1 MKAKRLLTALL
12 FAVLVSGLFT
22 FWLSRRVAKAAQVDV
37 PHKQLYVAA
46 AKTLEAGE
54 QLKPGSLELVAWSAP
69 TPLTGGFSKIAD
81 VAGRIVL
88 YPLPKGEPILERQL
102 AAAGSGAGL
111 TAKIPSGMRAISV
124 RSDEVV
130 GVAGFLLP
138 GTHVDVLM
146 TYHSVAAPEPQ
157 TLTALQDVVVLAAGQ
172 QIQPQADGKPIS
184 VNVVTLLLK
193 PEDAEKLVL
202 ATSLGGIYFVLR
214 NGADEEQAL
223 SPPVGLRQLPAR
235 LHHPPTREPCAHGNF
250 TPSPA
255 TRWKPS
261 WGISKWSMVFTEAR
275 RLKGRMGCLEPR
287 LAALVSV
294 ALAAPA
300 TRKPRRQFLSQR
312 QLLPHLSGWPTM

>member
-12 FAVLVSGLFT
+12 LAVLVSGLFT
-22 FWLSRRVAKAAQVDV
+22 YWLSRRVARAARVDA
-37 PHKQLYVAA
+37 PKKQLYVAA
-46 AKTLEAGE
+46 GKALDAGE
-54 QLKPGSLELVAWSAP
+54 MLKPGSMQLVEWPAR
-69 TPLTGGFSKIAD
+69 TPLTGGFNRVEDA
-81 VAGRIVL
+81 AGRVVL

-111 TAKIPSGMRAISV
+111 TAKIPTGMRAISV

-146 TYHSVAAPEPQ
+146 TYHSATAPEPQ

-193 PEDAEKLVL
+193 PQDAEKLVL

-223 SPPVGLRQLPAR
+223 SPPVGLMQLAG
-235 LHHPPTREPCAHGNF
+235 ASA
-250 TPSPA
+250 PS
-255 TRWKPS
+255 
-261 WGISKWSMVFTEAR
+261 
-275 RLKGRMGCLEPR
+275 LN
-287 LAALVSV
+287 AA
-294 ALAAPA
+294 AAAPV
-300 TRKPRRQFLSQR
+300 TKQTYPRPRQYEVETILGDKQVVNGF
-312 QLLPHLSGWPTM
+312 H

>member
-12 FAVLVSGLFT
+12 AAVLVSGLFT
-22 FWLSRRVAKAAQVDV
+22 LWLSRRVARAAHVDA
-37 PHKQLYVAA
+37 PHKLLYVAA
-46 AKTLEAGE
+46 GKALDAGE
-54 QLKPGSLELVAWSAP
+54 QLKPGSLQLMEWSAP
-69 TPLTGGFSKIAD
+69 APLAGGFTKIAD

-146 TYHSVAAPEPQ
+146 TYHSTAAPEPQ

-214 NGADEEQAL
+214 NGSDEEQAL
-223 SPPVGLRQLPAR
+223 SRPVGLGQLAGSAAAA
-235 LHHPPTREPCAHGNF
+235 T
-250 TPSPA
+250 SPA
-255 TRWKPS
+255 D
-261 WGISKWSMVFTEAR
+261 
-275 RLKGRMGCLEPR
+275 
-287 LAALVSV
+287 V
-294 ALAAPA
+294 APTAKLLP
-300 TRKPRRQFLSQR
+300 KPRYEVETILGDKKVFNGF
-312 QLLPHLSGWPTM
+312 H

>member
-12 FAVLVSGLFT
+12 FAVLVSGVFT
-22 FWLSRRVAKAAQVDV
+22 FWLSRRVAKAAHVDA
-37 PHKQLYVAA
+37 PQKQLYVASGKA
-46 AKTLEAGE
+46 LDAGE
-54 QLKPGSLELVAWSAP
+54 QLKPGSLQLVAWPAA
-69 TPLTGGFSKIAD
+69 TPLAGGFTRID
-81 VAGRIVL
+81 EVAGRIVL

-102 AAAGSGAGL
+102 AAAGAGAGL
-111 TAKIPSGMRAISV
+111 TAKIPTGMRAISV

-146 TYHSVAAPEPQ
+146 TYHSVTTPEPR

-223 SPPVGLRQLPAR
+223 SPPVGLTQLA
-235 LHHPPTREPCAHGNF
+235 G
-250 TPSPA
+250 
-255 TRWKPS
+255 
-261 WGISKWSMVFTEAR
+261 
-275 RLKGRMGCLEPR
+275 
-287 LAALVSV
+287 
-294 ALAAPA
+294 APA
-300 TRKPRRQFLSQR
+300 LSPDPGAAVPTNKLLHPNPRQYEVETILGDKQVINGFR
-312 QLLPHLSGWPTM
+312 

>member
-12 FAVLVSGLFT
+12 LAVLVSGLFT
-22 FWLSRRVAKAAQVDV
+22 LWMSRRVAKAARVDL
-37 PHKQLYVAA
+37 PQKRLYVASGKA
-46 AKTLEAGE
+46 LDAGE
-54 QLKPGSLELVAWSAP
+54 LLKPGNLQLVEWPAA
-69 TPLTGGFSKIAD
+69 TPLIGGFTRID
-81 VAGRIVL
+81 EVAARIVL

-102 AAAGSGAGL
+102 AAAGAGAGL

-146 TYHSVAAPEPQ
+146 TYHSVTAPEPQ

-223 SPPVGLRQLPAR
+223 SPPVGL
-235 LHHPPTREPCAHGNF
+235 
-250 TPSPA
+250 
-255 TRWKPS
+255 
-261 WGISKWSMVFTEAR
+261 TE
-275 RLKGRMGCLEPR
+275 
-287 LAALVSV
+287 LAG
-294 ALAAPA
+294 APA
-300 TRKPRRQFLSQR
+300 LSPNPGAVAPVNKVLHPRPSQYEVETILGDKQVVNGFR
-312 QLLPHLSGWPTM
+312 

>member
-1 MKAKRLLTALL
+1 MKAKRLLMALL
-12 FAVLVSGLFT
+12 FAVVVSGLFT
-22 FWLSRRVAKAAQVDV
+22 LWLSRRLAKAAHVDV
-37 PHKQLYVAA
+37 PKKQLYVASGKA
-46 AKTLEAGE
+46 LDAGE
-54 QLKPGSLELVAWSAP
+54 QLKPGSLQLVEWPAA
-69 TPLTGGFSKIAD
+69 TPLTGGFSKID
-81 VAGRIVL
+81 EVAGRIVL

-102 AAAGSGAGL
+102 AAAGAGAGL

-146 TYHSVAAPEPQ
+146 TYHSVTAPEPQ

-223 SPPVGLRQLPAR
+223 SPPVGLTQLAGAPTVAPDSGAKTPVNKQ
-235 LHHPPTREPCAHGNF
+235 LHP
-250 TPSPA
+250 
-255 TRWKPS
+255 
-261 WGISKWSMVFTEAR
+261 
-275 RLKGRMGCLEPR
+275 EPR
-287 LAALVSV
+287 PYEVETILGDKQVFNGF
-294 ALAAPA
+294 
-300 TRKPRRQFLSQR
+300 R
-312 QLLPHLSGWPTM
+312 